1 MVHDIL
7 SSGGTIQTGRRNSCS
22 MGAQDLVAG
31 GFAGGGAE
39 EYFKEQ
45 TPPSSAPI
53 AARKAQCA

>member
-7 SSGGTIQTGRRNSCS
+7 SSGGPIRTGRRNSWS
-22 MGAQDLVAG
+22 MVANDMVAG
-31 GFAGGGAE
+31 GFVGSEAE

-53 AARKAQCA
+53 AARKALCA